1 MDHRRAMPKS
11 HTNKEIKSPIMNYL
25 MQLIPLLKQ
34 KGLLWGAMALFITGV
49 NSPTDPAAALAEI
62 DKSAVNPHNNMAIKA
77 IIELQAHPGK
87 RDELKAFIENLVATH
102 GPGGPG
108 FIRSTRYEVLGNPD
122 KLIEI
127 ADWDSAEAREAHMK
141 AAAASG
147 IYAPLKDLL
156 AEPFRV
162 TIIKQME

>member
-1 MDHRRAMPKS
+1 
-11 HTNKEIKSPIMNYL
+11 MNYVSS
-25 MQLIPLLKQ
+25 LLKRE
-34 KGLLWGAMALFITGV
+34 LLLVGTITLLITGCS
-49 NSPTDPAAALAEI
+49 SPAGNKTTVAETE
-62 DKSAVNPHNNMAIKA
+62 KSALNQNDMAIKA

-122 KLIEI
+122 RLIEI
-127 ADWDSAEAREAHMK
+127 ADWESAEAREAHMK
-141 AAAASG
+141 AAAATG
-147 IYAPLKDLL
+147 IYAPLKELL

-162 TIIKQME
+162 TIIKKLD